1 MQMLKDRG
9 YGITD
14 SSLGMSR
21 DQYKTIIS
29 KQVITDAKGPF
40 SNLDN
45 IYQMHD
51 SINKNA
57 ENPLPEAADLEPDYS
72 KVAVIW
78 QVDQEK
84 VNDKIFNNWQ
94 MECNKLNVHRM
105 IMIVQGS
112 TSLAK
117 KSETSEIQMVTS
129 EVWQLDDLQVNITQ
143 HKMVPE
149 HSVLNDEDKATLM
162 DKYKIK
168 PHQLPKI

>member
-14 SSLGMSR
+14 QNLGMSR

-29 KQVITDAKGPF
+29 KQVITDGKGPF

-45 IYQMHD
+45 IYQMTD
-51 SINKNA
+51 SINKVQ
-57 ENPLPEAADLEPDYS
+57 ENPLPDAVDLEPDYS

-84 VNDKIFNNWQ
+84 VNDKTFNNWQ
-94 MECNKLNVHRM
+94 MECSKLNVYRM

-117 KSETSEIQMVTS
+117 KSETSEI
-129 EVWQLDDLQVNITQ
+129 
-143 HKMVPE
+143 
-149 HSVLNDEDKATLM
+149 
-162 DKYKIK
+162 
-168 PHQLPKI
+168 